1 MKNKKPFNSSLSNL
15 KVLEMLIKLNP
26 FKHNK
31 KPRRFMNARSINTS
45 FGNNHK
51 EQKNMKSGKL
61 TLKREELKVK
71 LELEELQRIQEENIR
86 KMVGPK
92 EQTEKQQEND

>member
-1 MKNKKPFNSSLSNL
+1 
-15 KVLEMLIKLNP
+15 
-26 FKHNK
+26 
-31 KPRRFMNARSINTS
+31 
-45 FGNNHK
+45 
-51 EQKNMKSGKL
+51 MKSGKL